1 MIKGRSR
8 SVLPV
13 QFCLGEI
20 MRLRNI
26 WVSTLVLTLAAS
38 VIACGGD
45 VKGVVTLDATAPTNQ
60 AIKMNADP
68 VCLKEAKGPQAQET
82 YTVGSDGKSLG
93 NVFVYVKDGLGSY
106 TFDPPTDKA
115 KIDHKECRYRQQR
128 PDAAQHPRVAEGQQ
142 GIQHRPANPGDED
155 SAHLHGQ
162 GSDGSVQ
169 VRRPRLDERLRRCS
183 RPPVFRN
190 NRLVRQIRAE
200 GASTRH
206 LHNRGVAREARADDA
221 EREARCEGIEGPEF
235 PVQSARRRH
244 VDGLSQ
250 GWIGGR
256 GWRGAGGLNLLGCH
270 PARPA
275 LPASP

>member
-115 KIDHKECRYRQQR
+115 KIDQKECRY
-128 PDAAQHPRVAEGQQ
+128 HPHVFGMRVGQELE
-142 GIQHRPANPGDED
+142 IVN
-155 SAHLHGQ
+155 SA
-162 GSDGSVQ
+162 
-169 VRRPRLDERLRRCS
+169 P
-183 RPPVFRN
+183 
-190 NRLVRQIRAE
+190 
-200 GASTRH
+200 T
-206 LHNRGVAREARADDA
+206 LHN
-221 EREARCEGIEGPEF
+221 I
-235 PVQSARRRH
+235 H
-244 VDGLSQ
+244 
-250 GWIGGR
+250 
-256 GWRGAGGLNLLGCH
+256 
-270 PARPA
+270 A
-275 LPASP
+275 LPKDNKEFNTGQPIQGMKT